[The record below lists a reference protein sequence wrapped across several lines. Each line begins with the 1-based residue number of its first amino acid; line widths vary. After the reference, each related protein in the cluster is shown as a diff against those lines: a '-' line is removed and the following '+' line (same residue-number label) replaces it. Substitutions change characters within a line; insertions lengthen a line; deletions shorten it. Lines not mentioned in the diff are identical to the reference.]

1 MFEYLFTKV
10 YSRKTKRI
18 VYINAYILLLIL
30 AWLDFTLPV
39 QLQLSVFYLVPIFMQ
54 AVVTKHTSAALLTAV
69 LCGLANN
76 GSDLLPGGRPIDGM
90 WLWNTGVILLVYIL
104 FALMV
109 SVMKQALER
118 ESMYARTDT
127 LTGLPNR
134 MAFNE
139 LAQKEFSRCKRS
151 QAPITIAYIDCD
163 DFKLIND
170 RYGHAAGDQLLQ
182 NVGDTIQQQLR
193 VTDIVARIGGDELV
207 VMLPE
212 TGSTTG
218 LIVVER
224 LRESLIHTVNRSGL
238 PITFSIGVAV
248 FKELPENIDEMLK
261 QADRLMYEVKY
272 NGKNQIKLGI
282 F

>member
-1 MFEYLFTKV
+1 MFDYLLTKV
-10 YSRKTKRI
+10 YSRRARGLF
-18 VYINAYILLLIL
+18 YICAYGLLLGL
-30 AWLDFTLPV
+30 AALDYVLPA
-39 QLQLSVFYLVPIFMQ
+39 QLDLSVFYVVPIFIL
-54 AVVTKHTSAALLTAV
+54 AVVTNRKSALFMAVMSALTHLT
-69 LCGLANN
+69 
-76 GSDLLPGGRPIDGM
+76 DLRTTRVIDGM
-90 WLWNTGVILLVYIL
+90 WLWNVGVSLLFYTL
-104 FALMV
+104 FAWVV

-134 MAFNE
+134 KAFNE

-151 QAPITIAYIDCD
+151 QAPITMAYIDCD

-182 NVGDTIQQQLR
+182 HVGTTIQQQLR

-212 TGSTTG
+212 TGSTTA

-224 LRESLIHTVNRSGL
+224 LRQSLMHTANRAGL

-248 FKELPENIDEMLK
+248 FKDLPDSIDDMLL

-272 NGKNQIKLGI
+272 AGKNQIKLGI